1 MVNPFPWK
9 RFWCRRENVFSLGD
23 RGFLSDPEGQH
34 GNILNPNLT
43 TFDELQSV
51 ACLALLGEPGV
62 GKSWSLSADVNA
74 YLQQSPG
81 MPTIR
86 LDLRR
91 FSSEDRL
98 YRTLFEDETFL
109 QWAKG
114 DYDLHL
120 YIDSLDECLLRIDS
134 VAALLADEIP
144 KYPLDRLKLRIACRT
159 ASWPPLLEKA
169 LKSGYGE
176 NLFAATELVPLRRVD
191 VLQAATL
198 SGITDPDSFLAR
210 VDELHITSFAIKP
223 VTLKML
229 LDTFQREGDLP
240 GNVVDLYEKGCS
252 ILCEEQNESRRASR
266 RTGDLSP
273 RDRVAVASRIAAA
286 TQFGN
291 RFAVWTG
298 TDAEGV
304 PEEDVAVGDL
314 VGETEPSDSSVNVTH
329 NAVLETLGT
338 GLFSSRGQERL
349 GWSHQMFAEFLA
361 ARYCFVHELPIEQL
375 RSLVFHPR
383 RRRVIP
389 QVREVASWIALRN
402 DELFAEIAEF
412 DPEVLLGSAAPSLSN
427 EQRRVLADAL
437 LRSCDKSEVLHIRHH
452 LELRSLCLLT
462 GSGQWPHD
470 TLLQGLRATAP
481 LRASAGLS
489 WGLRS
494 LMPKRTNCAR
504 L

>member
-1 MVNPFPWK
+1 MHISSS
-9 RFWCRRENVFSLGD
+9 RRE
-23 RGFLSDPEGQH
+23 
-34 GNILNPNLT
+34 
-43 TFDELQSV
+43 
-51 ACLALLGEPGV
+51 CLRYA
-62 GKSWSLSADVNA
+62 
-74 YLQQSPG
+74 
-81 MPTIR
+81 
-86 LDLRR
+86 LDLRN

-98 YRTLFEDETFL
+98 YRTLFENETFL

-159 ASWPPLLEKA
+159 ASWPALLERA
-169 LKSGYGE
+169 LKSAYGE
-176 NLFAATELVPLRRVD
+176 NSFAATELVPLRRVD

-229 LDTFQREGDLP
+229 LDTFRREGDLP

-298 TDAEGV
+298 TEAEGA

-314 VGETEPSDSSVNVTH
+314 VGENEPSDSSVKVTH
-329 NAVLETLGT
+329 SAVLETLG
-338 GLFSSRGQERL
+338 LDCSRPE
-349 GWSHQMFAEFLA
+349 
-361 ARYCFVHELPIEQL
+361 ARSVSAGRIRC
-375 RSLVFHPR
+375 
-383 RRRVIP
+383 
-389 QVREVASWIALRN
+389 LRN
-402 DELFAEIAEF
+402 FWLRDIA
-412 DPEVLLGSAAPSLSN
+412 SYTNCILSSS
-427 EQRRVLADAL
+427 VPWYF
-437 LRSCDKSEVLHIRHH
+437 IR
-452 LELRSLCLLT
+452 
-462 GSGQWPHD
+462 G
-470 TLLQGLRATAP
+470 
-481 LRASAGLS
+481 ASA
-489 WGLRS
+489 
-494 LMPKRTNCAR
+494 
-504 L
+504 

>member
-1 MVNPFPWK
+1 MGLAIQWRGGRIPMVNPFPWK

-266 RTGDLSP
+266 RTKP
-273 RDRVAVASRIAAA
+273 KV
-286 TQFGN
+286 
-291 RFAVWTG
+291 
-298 TDAEGV
+298 
-304 PEEDVAVGDL
+304 
-314 VGETEPSDSSVNVTH
+314 
-329 NAVLETLGT
+329 
-338 GLFSSRGQERL
+338 
-349 GWSHQMFAEFLA
+349 FL
-361 ARYCFVHELPIEQL
+361 
-375 RSLVFHPR
+375 
-383 RRRVIP
+383 
-389 QVREVASWIALRN
+389 
-402 DELFAEIAEF
+402 
-412 DPEVLLGSAAPSLSN
+412 
-427 EQRRVLADAL
+427 
-437 LRSCDKSEVLHIRHH
+437 KK
-452 LELRSLCLLT
+452 
-462 GSGQWPHD
+462 
-470 TLLQGLRATAP
+470 
-481 LRASAGLS
+481 
-489 WGLRS
+489 
-494 LMPKRTNCAR
+494 M
-504 L
+504 